1 MTFLGE
7 AFNTCQPVRGDNIS
21 NLFRWL
27 KESFRTISMLDF
39 PYETDLFG
47 KLPAYPVKV
56 YGTLFKIECKSGYNY
71 YPVLLN
77 SRKISAT

>member
-1 MTFLGE
+1 MARLAD
-7 AFNTCQPVRGDNIS
+7 AFSTCQPVRGDNIS

-56 YGTLFKIECKSGYNY
+56 
-71 YPVLLN
+71 
-77 SRKISAT
+77 SRKKPCFDLISHREDLS